1 MELVNIEKELENI
14 GCIAFLFNGIG
25 NITFYKN
32 FGRGVLLRGE
42 IQESKTSYVV
52 AVTVNFIVSVSGQEV
67 CSSEEG
73 LLELEVAKTDI
84 NEVLERIE
92 YIVKHLQERFDREEH
107 LLETLPSD
115 IKDVNDVKVD
125 VLSKLFD
132 TFSTIG
138 IVLDCGEGH
147 LGRIGMIN
155 LYVTLES
162 IGDASAIVEIS
173 YAGALKYKRY
183 IDATNVD
190 EEIENIKK
198 CVETFKENFIDSET
212 LLKELESL

>member
-1 MELVNIEKELENI
+1 MELVNIEKELENT
-14 GCIAFLFNGIG
+14 GCIAFLFDGIR
-25 NITFYKN
+25 NIAFYKN
-32 FGRGVLLRGE
+32 FGRGVLLSGE
-42 IQESKTSYVV
+42 IQESKASYLVI
-52 AVTVNFIVSVSGQEV
+52 VTVNFIVSVSGQEV
-67 CSSEEG
+67 CSSEEE

-92 YIVKHLQERFDREEH
+92 HIVKHLQERFNREEH

-125 VLSKLFD
+125 VLSKLVD
-132 TFSTIG
+132 TFSTLG

-147 LGRIGMIN
+147 LDRIGMIN

-162 IGDASAIVEIS
+162 IGDASAIVKIS
-173 YAGALKYKRY
+173 YAGALKYQRY
-183 IDATNVD
+183 INATNVD

-198 CVETFKENFIDSET
+198 CVETFKENFVDSQT
-212 LLKELESL
+212 LLKELENF

>member
-1 MELVNIEKELENI
+1 MELVNIEKELENT
-14 GCIAFLFNGIG
+14 GCIAFLFDGIR

-32 FGRGVLLRGE
+32 FGRGVLLSGE
-42 IQESKTSYVV
+42 IQESKTSYLVI
-52 AVTVNFIVSVSGQEV
+52 VTVNFIVSVSGQEV
-67 CSSEEG
+67 CSSEEE
-73 LLELEVAKTDI
+73 LLEPEVAKTDI

-92 YIVKHLQERFDREEH
+92 YIVKHLQERFNREGH

-115 IKDVNDVKVD
+115 IEDVNDVKVD

-138 IVLDCGEGH
+138 IVLDCGEGY

-198 CVETFKENFIDSET
+198 CVETFKENFIDSQT
-212 LLKELESL
+212 LLEEIRKF

>member
-1 MELVNIEKELENI
+1 MELVNIGKELENT
-14 GCIAFLFNGIG
+14 GCIAFLFDGIR
-25 NITFYKN
+25 NIAFYKN
-32 FGRGVLLRGE
+32 FGRGVLLSGE
-42 IQESKTSYVV
+42 IQESKASYLVI
-52 AVTVNFIVSVSGQEV
+52 VTVNFIVSVSGQEV
-67 CSSEEG
+67 CSSEEE

-92 YIVKHLQERFDREEH
+92 HIVKHLQERFNREEH

-125 VLSKLFD
+125 VLSKLVD
-132 TFSTIG
+132 TFSTLG
-138 IVLDCGEGH
+138 IILDCGEGH
-147 LGRIGMIN
+147 LDRIGMIN

-198 CVETFKENFIDSET
+198 CVETFKENFIDSQT
-212 LLKELESL
+212 LLKELENF

>member
-32 FGRGVLLRGE
+32 FGRGVLLSGG
-42 IQESKTSYVV
+42 IQESKTSYLV

-67 CSSEEG
+67 CSSEEE

-92 YIVKHLQERFDREEH
+92 HIVKHLQERFNREEH

-125 VLSKLFD
+125 VLSKLVD
-132 TFSTIG
+132 TFSTLG

-147 LGRIGMIN
+147 LDRIGMIN

-162 IGDASAIVEIS
+162 IGDASAIVKIS
-173 YAGALKYKRY
+173 YAGALKYQRY
-183 IDATNVD
+183 INATNVD

-198 CVETFKENFIDSET
+198 CVETFKENFIDSQT

>member
-1 MELVNIEKELENI
+1 MELVNIEKELENT
-14 GCIAFLFNGIG
+14 GCIAFLFDGIR
-25 NITFYKN
+25 NIAFYKN
-32 FGRGVLLRGE
+32 FGRGVLLSGE
-42 IQESKTSYVV
+42 IQESKASYLVI
-52 AVTVNFIVSVSGQEV
+52 VTVNFIVSVSGQEV
-67 CSSEEG
+67 CSSEEE

-92 YIVKHLQERFDREEH
+92 HIVKHLQERFNREEH

-115 IKDVNDVKVD
+115 IKDIDDVEVD
-125 VLSKLFD
+125 VWSKLFD
-132 TFSTIG
+132 AFSTLG
-138 IVLDCGEGH
+138 IILDCGEGH
-147 LGRIGMIN
+147 LDRIGMIN

-173 YAGALKYKRY
+173 YAEALKYKRY

-198 CVETFKENFIDSET
+198 CVETFKENFIDSQT

>member
-1 MELVNIEKELENI
+1 MFFALSRAMKS
-14 GCIAFLFNGIG
+14 
-25 NITFYKN
+25 Y
-32 FGRGVLLRGE
+32 GV
-42 IQESKTSYVV
+42 T
-52 AVTVNFIVSVSGQEV
+52 
-67 CSSEEG
+67 
-73 LLELEVAKTDI
+73 
-84 NEVLERIE
+84 
-92 YIVKHLQERFDREEH
+92 
-107 LLETLPSD
+107 LETLPSD

-212 LLKELESL
+212 LLEEIRKF

>member
-32 FGRGVLLRGE
+32 FGRGVLLSGE
-42 IQESKTSYVV
+42 IQESKTSYLV

-67 CSSEEG
+67 CSSEEE

-92 YIVKHLQERFDREEH
+92 HIVKHLQERFNREGH

-125 VLSKLFD
+125 VLSKLVD
-132 TFSTIG
+132 TFSTLG

-147 LGRIGMIN
+147 LDRIGMIN

-173 YAGALKYKRY
+173 YAGALKYQRY
-183 IDATNVD
+183 INATNVD

-198 CVETFKENFIDSET
+198 CVETFKENFVDSET
-212 LLKELESL
+212 LLEELESL

>member
-1 MELVNIEKELENI
+1 MELVNIEKELENT
-14 GCIAFLFNGIG
+14 GCIAFLFDGIR
-25 NITFYKN
+25 NIAFYKN
-32 FGRGVLLRGE
+32 FGRGVLLSGE
-42 IQESKTSYVV
+42 IQESKASYLVI
-52 AVTVNFIVSVSGQEV
+52 VTVNFIVSVSGQEV
-67 CSSEEG
+67 CSSEEE

-92 YIVKHLQERFDREEH
+92 HIVKHLQERFNREEH

-125 VLSKLFD
+125 VLSKLVD
-132 TFSTIG
+132 TFSTLG

-147 LGRIGMIN
+147 LDRIGMIN

-183 IDATNVD
+183 IDATNMD
-190 EEIENIKK
+190 EETENIKK
-198 CVETFKENFIDSET
+198 CVETFKENFIDSQT
-212 LLKELESL
+212 LLKELENF